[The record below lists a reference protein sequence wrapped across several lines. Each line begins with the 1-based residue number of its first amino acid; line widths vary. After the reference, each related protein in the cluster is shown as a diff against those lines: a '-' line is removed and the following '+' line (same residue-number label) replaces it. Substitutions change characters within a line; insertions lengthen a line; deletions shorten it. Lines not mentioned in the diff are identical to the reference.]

1 MLHYR
6 SKQKDTY
13 SRRYELLLFSNTFI
27 LFIGCNPITSPITA
41 PDFRKFG
48 EADIRDLC
56 EYIGAE
62 IPAKWE
68 DFGRFV
74 GVKDGHLAAIQAE
87 NAGKPDWQQSCF
99 TRVFTRWR
107 NGLTSAFTWERAA
120 EALTS
125 NAVSSGW
132 LLATLYNNLEA
143 KK

>member
-1 MLHYR
+1 MF
-6 SKQKDTY
+6 T
-13 SRRYELLLFSNTFI
+13 
-27 LFIGCNPITSPITA
+27 GCNPVFA
-41 PDFRKFG
+41 PDFRNFD
-48 EADIRDLC
+48 EPDIRDLC

-74 GVKDGHLAAIQAE
+74 GVKDGQLDAIRAE

-99 TRVFTRWR
+99 TRVFTKWR
-107 NGLTSAFTWERAA
+107 NGLTSAFTWEKAA

-125 NAVSSGW
+125 NAVSAGR
-132 LLATLYNNLEA
+132 LLETLYKNLEA